1 MALTWNNSNGWADSS
16 GDSDD
21 PNVPHTE
28 EGQSKFGEDV
38 ICEMKTGHDGGCL
51 ARLRQGLLPHPDC
64 YFWLEL
70 PLKLP

>member
-51 ARLRQGLLPHPDC
+51 VSRPS
-64 YFWLEL
+64 
-70 PLKLP
+70 